1 MFNSRKKSRK
11 NKEKPNK
18 KILAWMKVN
27 IALLIMLVF
36 AVSFVLGTHTD
47 TTTKVSTDK
56 FLEMLNNQEIEVIY
70 ADTVG
75 KRLRFAL
82 YTDETRSL
90 SEKEREKIKYNL
102 NDLYETDLLTLKAD
116 DVSKCGTRIVY
127 KSFSSGA
134 TTLILANAAPIVL
147 NLALF
152 IFLFYMFNKQFNF
165 KTNASN
171 LVKEDKDVKFED
183 VIGQDEVI
191 SDIKSLI
198 EVMKNKD
205 KYKDV
210 DLRIPKGVL
219 LIGPPGTGKTMI
231 AKAMATEA
239 GMKFFAVNSSSMIDR
254 FVGMGAKNV
263 RETFAEA
270 RKNTPCI
277 VFFDEIDAI
286 GTARESGGYNQEG
299 RQTINAL
306 LQELDGFSNS
316 DNILVVAATNC
327 YEQLDKA
334 LVRAGRF
341 DRKIV
346 ISPPKDADTRL
357 RLLEHYLG
365 NLNNDDLNLM
375 AIAKQLQGF
384 TGADIDQIC
393 NEAKLIMV
401 QKGLSQLY
409 QDTIEEAIDKTL
421 FNGNRTRNKYE
432 TDLNIVAHHECGHAL
447 SLLLNNKPVARISII
462 PNTSGVGGMVV
473 SEDEDTLFTTKSDIK
488 AQVKS
493 MYSGRIAEE
502 LIFGADNITSGASND
517 LEKANILLDRYIK
530 NFAFDKYYGLI
541 PLDDKTSGQRK
552 SEIAKSLYEEAYKEL
567 SDNLD
572 ILKELAKKIL
582 EEETMD
588 GDQLKSF
595 YISIKNKNQEDDS
608 KKDSE
613 SKDIA

>member
-1 MFNSRKKSRK
+1 MFRSRKKSK
-11 NKEKPNK
+11 ENSEKPK
-18 KILAWMKVN
+18 RQLTTWMKIN
-27 IALLIMLVF
+27 IALFIVLVF
-36 AVSFVLGTHTD
+36 TVSFMISKNAT
-47 TTTKVSTDK
+47 TTTKVSSDK

-70 ADTVG
+70 ADTLG
-75 KRLRFAL
+75 KRLRFAP
-82 YTDETRSL
+82 YTDETRKL
-90 SEKEREKIKYNL
+90 TEQEREKLEYKL
-102 NDLYETDLLTLKAD
+102 SDLYETDLLTLKAE
-116 DVSKCGTRIVY
+116 DVSKCGARIVY

-134 TTLILANAAPIVL
+134 KTAFWTMGLPIIMNVAML
-147 NLALF
+147 G
-152 IFLFYMFNKQFNF
+152 FLFYIFNKQFNF
-165 KTNASN
+165 RTNKSN
-171 LVKEDKDVKFED
+171 LVKENKEVKFED

-191 SDIKSLI
+191 DDIKSLI

-286 GTARESGGYNQEG
+286 GTARDLSGNSEN

-306 LQELDGFSNS
+306 LQELDGFSNR
-316 DNILVVAATNC
+316 DNMLVVAATNC

-334 LVRAGRF
+334 LIRAGRF

-346 ISPPKDADTRL
+346 INPPKDAETRL

-365 NLNNDDLNLM
+365 NLNNDSLNLM

-384 TGADIDQIC
+384 TGADIDQVC

-401 QKGLSQLY
+401 QRGLDKID
-409 QDTIEEAIDKTL
+409 QDNIEEAIDKTL

-432 TDLNIVAHHECGHAL
+432 TDLNIVAHHESGHAL
-447 SLLLNNKPVARISII
+447 SLLLNNKPVARISIV
-462 PNTSGVGGMVV
+462 PSTSGVGGMVV
-473 SEDEDTLFTTKSDIK
+473 SEDEDTLFTTKSDIR

-502 LIFGADNITSGASND
+502 LIFGADSITSGASND
-517 LEKANILLDRYIK
+517 LEKANALLDSYIK
-530 NFAFDKYYGLI
+530 NFAFDEDYGLI

-567 SDNLD
+567 SNNLD
-572 ILKELAKKIL
+572 ILKELAKKVL

-595 YISIKNKNQEDDS
+595 YNSIKNKNQIDDS
-608 KKDSE
+608 NKDSE
-613 SKDIA
+613 DTEIA